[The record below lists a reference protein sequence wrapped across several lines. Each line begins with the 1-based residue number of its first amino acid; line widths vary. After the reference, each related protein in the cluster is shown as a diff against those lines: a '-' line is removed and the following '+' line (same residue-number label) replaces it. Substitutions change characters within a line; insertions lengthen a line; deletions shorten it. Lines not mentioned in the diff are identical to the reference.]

1 MNFKVS
7 VSNWEFKIA
16 GKVFQL
22 KGVMEEKITY
32 KPNRF
37 PSILIKNADISN
49 DLVNLIYKG
58 QNTEYVKQE
67 FQLVN
72 NLEEVIDNITWE
84 YTGLKIKSVTIK
96 SKDEE
101 MTIMDIKIA

>member
-1 MNFKVS
+1 MNFKVG
-7 VSNWEFKIA
+7 VSNWEFKID
-16 GKVFQL
+16 GKIFSL
-22 KGVMEEKITY
+22 KAVTGEKITY

-37 PSILIKNADISN
+37 PMIIIKNADISN
-49 DLVNLIYKG
+49 ELVNLIYKG

-67 FQLVN
+67 FQLFN
-72 NLEEVIDNITWE
+72 NVGEVVDMITWE

-101 MTIMDIKIA
+101 FTTMDIKVA